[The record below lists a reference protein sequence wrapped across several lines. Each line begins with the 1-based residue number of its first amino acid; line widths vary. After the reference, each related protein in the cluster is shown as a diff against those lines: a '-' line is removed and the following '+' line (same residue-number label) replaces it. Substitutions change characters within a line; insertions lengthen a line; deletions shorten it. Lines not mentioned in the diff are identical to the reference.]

1 MLNNQL
7 NYIYLHGFA
16 SSSQSFKA
24 QKFQELF
31 VTKNIPLI
39 IPDLNQNDFY
49 NLTLTRQIK
58 QISSYIENEPNS
70 VVLVGS
76 SLGALVSAFMAEKEE
91 KVKGLILI
99 APAFYFFSR
108 WLKNLDKDTLNT
120 WKDEGELPIYHYGY
134 EQELPLS
141 YQFIVDGKNYNE
153 TLLKRPVPTLIF
165 HGKNDEVIP
174 IQSSHD
180 YAQPREWVK
189 LIELDSDH
197 SLNDRISDIWKQ
209 IQDYGKLRI

>member
-16 SSSQSFKA
+16 SSSQSLKA
-24 QKFQELF
+24 QKFKKLF
-31 VTKNIPLI
+31 ASKNIPLI

-49 NLTLTRQIK
+49 NLTLTRQIE
-58 QISSYIENEPNS
+58 QISNYIKNTPNS

-76 SLGALVSAFMAEKEE
+76 SLGALVSAFIAEEQE
-91 KVKGLILI
+91 KVKRLILL
-99 APAFYFFSR
+99 APAFYFFSH
-108 WLKNLDKDTLNT
+108 WLENLDKDTINT
-120 WKDEGELPIYHYGY
+120 WKSQGELPIYHYGY
-134 EQELPLS
+134 KQELPLS
-141 YQFIVDGKNYNE
+141 YQFIIDGKNYDE

-174 IQSSHD
+174 IKSSYN
-180 YAQPREWVK
+180 YAQNRKWVK

-197 SLNDRISDIWKQ
+197 SLNDRIPEIWEQ
-209 IQDYGKLRI
+209 INDYE